1 MRYAAART
9 GQRGR
14 SGVQEVVDMVEFL
27 STLANA
33 IVTLFHLIINSVAG
47 IVQFFAMLPQ
57 FLTYLATVF
66 AYVPAPLV
74 TFLSI
79 GVTFSVI
86 LLIIARN

>member
-1 MRYAAART
+1 MI
-9 GQRGR
+9 GQSVLSVALR
-14 SGVQEVVDMVEFL
+14 VVDMVDFL

-57 FLTYLATVF
+57 FLTYLTTVF

-79 GVTFSVI
+79 GVTISVI